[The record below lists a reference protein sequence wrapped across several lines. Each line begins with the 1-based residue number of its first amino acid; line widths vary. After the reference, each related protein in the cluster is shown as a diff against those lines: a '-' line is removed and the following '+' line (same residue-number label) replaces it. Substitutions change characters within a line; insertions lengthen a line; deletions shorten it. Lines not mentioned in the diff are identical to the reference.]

1 MEFDAIHHC
10 LVLTMDH
17 GKVNALS
24 QPLRQHLCDGLQEA
38 GRREDVQWVLLRGK
52 SDFFSAGAD
61 LAEVSAGTANAA
73 PSVASVL
80 QAIEQSTKPVVA
92 LLDGQALGGGFE
104 LAMACHARMAT
115 PSAKVGL
122 PESKIGL
129 IPGAGG
135 TQRLPRAIGVNK
147 AMDLMLSGTTVF
159 AKSFEGTPLVQKI
172 VPEND
177 LVTVLSAG
185 QAVVSQGVQLLRD
198 LSLPMGEVTVQ
209 PKKATDVSRALR
221 ELVGVQFPDF
231 EAGLTKE
238 YATFC
243 ALREMPSSRALRHI
257 FASEQRAAKIDGLEP
272 ASAGDLRHIGMVG
285 AGTMGMGIAIA
296 MADSGR
302 TVHVVDRTE
311 EALAR
316 ARKQIDQHYAAQV
329 KKGRLTSTQ
338 AQSRLEH
345 VQFSTRTSDLMSVDL
360 VIEAVFEDY
369 GVKETVLADIAAT
382 VRSDAIIATN
392 TSALDANR
400 LAKAVTH
407 PQRFV
412 GLHFFSPANIMR
424 LVEVV
429 RCDSTSDATLA
440 RSFALVRALG
450 KLPVLAG
457 VCDGFIGNRM
467 YAKYNAA
474 ANDVINMGAG
484 PEQVDKALERY
495 GFAMGI
501 FRVGDLAG
509 LELSWAGRKR
519 RAQEN
524 PGVDFSVFTD
534 RLCEA
539 GRYGQKTG
547 AGWYRYEE
555 GARIGLPDP
564 VVGSMIDQW
573 RKERGYS
580 PRSFT
585 DEEIVE
591 RCLGALAA
599 EGKRLLDEGIAQRMS
614 DIDAVYVNGY
624 GFPRERGGPLYYATE
639 LGLERLDAQLRIFSM
654 DTTLPREF
662 WLP

>member
-1 MEFDAIHHC
+1 
-10 LVLTMDH
+10 
-17 GKVNALS
+17 
-24 QPLRQHLCDGLQEA
+24 
-38 GRREDVQWVLLRGK
+38 
-52 SDFFSAGAD
+52 
-61 LAEVSAGTANAA
+61 
-73 PSVASVL
+73 
-80 QAIEQSTKPVVA
+80 
-92 LLDGQALGGGFE
+92 
-104 LAMACHARMAT
+104 
-115 PSAKVGL
+115 
-122 PESKIGL
+122 
-129 IPGAGG
+129 
-135 TQRLPRAIGVNK
+135 
-147 AMDLMLSGTTVF
+147 
-159 AKSFEGTPLVQKI
+159 
-172 VPEND
+172 
-177 LVTVLSAG
+177 
-185 QAVVSQGVQLLRD
+185 
-198 LSLPMGEVTVQ
+198 
-209 PKKATDVSRALR
+209 
-221 ELVGVQFPDF
+221 
-231 EAGLTKE
+231 
-238 YATFC
+238 
-243 ALREMPSSRALRHI
+243 
-257 FASEQRAAKIDGLEP
+257 
-272 ASAGDLRHIGMVG
+272 
-285 AGTMGMGIAIA
+285 
-296 MADSGR
+296 
-302 TVHVVDRTE
+302 
-311 EALAR
+311 
-316 ARKQIDQHYAAQV
+316 
-329 KKGRLTSTQ
+329 
-338 AQSRLEH
+338 
-345 VQFSTRTSDLMSVDL
+345 
-360 VIEAVFEDY
+360 
-369 GVKETVLADIAAT
+369 
-382 VRSDAIIATN
+382 
-392 TSALDANR
+392 
-400 LAKAVTH
+400 
-407 PQRFV
+407 
-412 GLHFFSPANIMR
+412 MR

-524 PGVDFSVFTD
+524 PGVDFSVFAD

>member
-24 QPLRQHLCDGLQEA
+24 QPLRQYLCDGLQEA

-257 FASEQRAAKIDGLEP
+257 FAAEQRAAKIDGLEP

-311 EALAR
+311 EALVR

-412 GLHFFSPANIMR
+412 GCI
-424 LVEVV
+424 
-429 RCDSTSDATLA
+429 
-440 RSFALVRALG
+440 
-450 KLPVLAG
+450 
-457 VCDGFIGNRM
+457 
-467 YAKYNAA
+467 
-474 ANDVINMGAG
+474 
-484 PEQVDKALERY
+484 
-495 GFAMGI
+495 
-501 FRVGDLAG
+501 
-509 LELSWAGRKR
+509 
-519 RAQEN
+519 
-524 PGVDFSVFTD
+524 FSVPPISCD
-534 RLCEA
+534 L
-539 GRYGQKTG
+539 
-547 AGWYRYEE
+547 
-555 GARIGLPDP
+555 
-564 VVGSMIDQW
+564 
-573 RKERGYS
+573 
-580 PRSFT
+580 
-585 DEEIVE
+585 
-591 RCLGALAA
+591 
-599 EGKRLLDEGIAQRMS
+599 
-614 DIDAVYVNGY
+614 
-624 GFPRERGGPLYYATE
+624 
-639 LGLERLDAQLRIFSM
+639 
-654 DTTLPREF
+654 
-662 WLP
+662 